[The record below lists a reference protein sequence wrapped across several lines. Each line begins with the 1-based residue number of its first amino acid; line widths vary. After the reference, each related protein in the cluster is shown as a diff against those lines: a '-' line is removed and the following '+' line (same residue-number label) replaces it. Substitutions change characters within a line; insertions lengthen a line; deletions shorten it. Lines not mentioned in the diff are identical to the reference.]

1 MAERAATGQLAVP
14 PWHPQSSVTLEG
26 EAKNEPD
33 PLLQPL
39 LRDPEKVGWQCIVEY
54 PRKNDE
60 PGGNGKCGR
69 MDNSDRDSDQRGR
82 QPGPQSFT
90 SKFSWRNW
98 DR

>member
-1 MAERAATGQLAVP
+1 MAERAAAGQLVVP
-14 PWHPQSSVTLEG
+14 PWRPQSSVTSEG
-26 EAKNEPD
+26 EAKNVPD
-33 PLLQPL
+33 PLPQSL

-60 PGGNGKCGR
+60 PGGDGKCDK
-69 MDNSDRDSDQRGR
+69 MDNSDCDSDQHGR
-82 QPGPQSFT
+82 QPGPRSCT